1 MQFEALGASNLEK
14 ELRELRSAQSAWV
27 GWGVTWDVLLGGT
40 GMVGEA
46 KGCEDVG
53 KDIFGDV
60 AHVSCLSL

>member
-1 MQFEALGASNLEK
+1 M
-14 ELRELRSAQSAWV
+14 
-27 GWGVTWDVLLGGT
+27 TWDVLLGGT

-60 AHVSCLSL
+60 ACVSLFRPAL